1 MNIKIG
7 SVIISKAVW
16 IRVGLAILLVILPTA
31 LGIPFLYLP
40 AVSFPA
46 ILLAS
51 RATKQ
56 FRIDN
61 EYENSD
67 DIPTH

>member
-1 MNIKIG
+1 MNIKIS

-16 IRVGLAILLVILPTA
+16 MRIGLALLVTNLPIT
-31 LGIPFLYLP
+31 LGLPFLYFP
-40 AVSFPA
+40 AVSFPV
-46 ILLAS
+46 ILLTS

-61 EYENSD
+61 GYED
-67 DIPTH
+67 GADTPTD